1 VPEFDIK
8 RFFMPADNA
17 LRKFE
22 IKLVIFT
29 ENLTKAFACTIPY
42 MHGIYEIHFH
52 RNSITDMMS
61 AVLLFAVYCNPHIK
75 RFSLVG
81 NPVRT
86 TFNKTFRL
94 LAM

>member
-1 VPEFDIK
+1 
-8 RFFMPADNA
+8 MPADNA

-94 LAM
+94 VAM